1 MRRALALSL
10 CLSLLPLGA
19 SASEPSPAET
29 AFGSIVGYVGG
40 GLPPVILA
48 VVGVSCGWTL
58 PVVAT
63 FAFGGAAYS
72 LLDVAETPR
81 IEQVPAVI
89 RAASGAVRGVI
100 FFPAMMGFA
109 GRKVYAPLLAQAI
122 HDWRA
127 R

>member
-1 MRRALALSL
+1 MRRALTLSL

-19 SASEPSPAET
+19 SASEPSAAET
-29 AFGSIVGYVGG
+29 VAGSVIGYVAG

-48 VVGVSCGWTL
+48 IVGVSCGWTL
-58 PVVAT
+58 PVAAL

-81 IEQVPAVI
+81 VEQVPAVI
-89 RAASGAVRGVI
+89 RAASGAVRGVV

-109 GRKVYAPLLAQAI
+109 GRKVYAPMLAQAL
-122 HDWRA
+122 HDWRN
-127 R
+127 